1 MRALLYT
8 VGLWY
13 VAVGALMVFDDG
25 GGVLRFVVGVL
36 FAAEGATVTARAA
49 RAARGDADAR
59 RDVRWSCWAVL
70 TLVGAVVA
78 AWVYSVLSGG
88 VLPEMAAIAVEEGVH
103 CLVAVVVVPAVMP
116 LLVLRRRA
124 RIEC

>member
-13 VAVGALMVFDDG
+13 VGLGALMVFDG
-25 GGVLRFVVGVL
+25 RGLLQFAVGVL

-49 RAARGDADAR
+49 RAARGDAGAR

-70 TLVGAVVA
+70 ALVGAVVA
-78 AWVYSVLSGG
+78 AWAYSVVAGG
-88 VLPEMAAIAVEEGVH
+88 VLPEMAAVAVDQGVH
-103 CLVAVVVVPAVMP
+103 SMLAAAAVPAALP
-116 LLVLRRRA
+116 LLVLRRQVRNA
-124 RIEC
+124 G

>member
-13 VAVGALMVFDDG
+13 VALGCLLVFGDG

-70 TLVGAVVA
+70 ALVGAVVA
-78 AWVYSVLSGG
+78 AWAYSVLAGG
-88 VLPEMAAIAVEEGVH
+88 VLPEMAAIAVDQGVH
-103 CLVAVVVVPAVMP
+103 HMLAAAAVPAALP
-116 LLVLRRRA
+116 LLVLRRQVRDA
-124 RIEC
+124 A